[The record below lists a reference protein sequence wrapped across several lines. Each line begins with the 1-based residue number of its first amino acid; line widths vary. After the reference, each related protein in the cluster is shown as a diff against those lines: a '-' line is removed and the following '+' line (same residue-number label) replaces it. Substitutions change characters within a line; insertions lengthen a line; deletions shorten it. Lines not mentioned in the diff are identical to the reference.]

1 MIQYLDLID
10 GKWQNAA
17 TIPVDGYVNEEGDF
31 IFAHWAEEYLLMGM
45 FIWGNAEWS
54 DALGA
59 SVIRGREN
67 WREV

>member
-1 MIQYLDLID
+1 MIQYLDIEHNE
-10 GKWQNAA
+10 WQNAA

-31 IFAHWAEEYLLMGM
+31 VFAPWAEEFLLVGM
-45 FIWGNAEWS
+45 FLWGNAEWS

-59 SVIRGREN
+59 SVIRGKEN